1 MPESAYNKEQPSLIY
16 WRYSVKK
23 CLFFPQERMREEEKQ
38 RKEQEE
44 QRRQQEEQ
52 RRHQEEAASAAA
64 AQQDRYDLPPEV
76 PYHSKIFLHLK
87 TFFFIFAA
95 FFVLD
100 PHSLCK
106 LNRKKN

>member
-1 MPESAYNKEQPSLIY
+1 
-16 WRYSVKK
+16 
-23 CLFFPQERMREEEKQ
+23 MREEEKQ

-76 PYHSKIFLHLK
+76 PYHPKIFLHLK
-87 TFFFIFAA
+87 TFFLYFRPGSA
-95 FFVLD
+95 FFI
-100 PHSLCK
+100 
-106 LNRKKN
+106 